1 MTSPPNNQEPTGAR
15 LYGYGLVRSAKYI
28 WRGMPLGATEFLAI
42 GWEKFLVL
50 AAAIVLVGNMAKTVG
65 AWLNPI
71 KKLVEDV
78 EEHEEKLKR
87 DDKRITQQDSD
98 MQMMLKCMFVLM
110 NHDIDGNGVDK
121 LKSTRDE
128 LQEYITNR

>member
-1 MTSPPNNQEPTGAR
+1 MGT
-15 LYGYGLVRSAKYI
+15 
-28 WRGMPLGATEFLAI
+28 TEFLAT
-42 GWEKFLVL
+42 GWDKLLVL
-50 AAAIVLVGNMAKTVG
+50 AAAVVLIGNMIKTLG

-71 KKLVEDV
+71 KNIVEKVD
-78 EEHEEKLKR
+78 EHETKLQN
-87 DDKRITQQDSD
+87 DDERITKQESD
-98 MQMMLKCMFVLM
+98 MQMMLKCMLVLM

>member
-1 MTSPPNNQEPTGAR
+1 MDT
-15 LYGYGLVRSAKYI
+15 V
-28 WRGMPLGATEFLAI
+28 EFLGI
-42 GWEKFLVL
+42 GLEKLLVL
-50 AAAIVLVGNMAKTVG
+50 AAAIVLIGNMAKTVG

-78 EEHEEKLKR
+78 EAHETKLKS
-87 DDKRITQQDSD
+87 DDKRITQQEND
-98 MQMMLKCMFVLM
+98 MQMMLKCMLVLM

>member
-1 MTSPPNNQEPTGAR
+1 MGT
-15 LYGYGLVRSAKYI
+15 
-28 WRGMPLGATEFLAI
+28 TEFLAI
-42 GWEKFLVL
+42 GWDKFLVL
-50 AAAIVLVGNMAKTVG
+50 AAAIVLIGNMAKTIG
-65 AWLNPI
+65 AWLNPV

-78 EEHEEKLKR
+78 AEHEEKLR
-87 DDKRITQQDSD
+87 SDNERITKQETD
-98 MQMMLKCMFVLM
+98 MQMMLKCMLVLM

>member
-1 MTSPPNNQEPTGAR
+1 MDTIKFIGI
-15 LYGYGLVRSAKYI
+15 GLDK
-28 WRGMPLGATEFLAI
+28 L
-42 GWEKFLVL
+42 LVL
-50 AAAIVLVGNMAKTVG
+50 AAAIVLIGNMAKTIG
-65 AWLNPI
+65 TWMNPI

-78 EEHEEKLKR
+78 EAHETKLR
-87 DDKRITQQDSD
+87 SDDKRITQQEND
-98 MQMMLKCMFVLM
+98 MQMMLKCMLVLM

>member
-1 MTSPPNNQEPTGAR
+1 M
-15 LYGYGLVRSAKYI
+15 
-28 WRGMPLGATEFLAI
+28 GATEFLTA
-42 GWEKFLVL
+42 GWDKLLVL
-50 AAAIVLVGNMAKTVG
+50 AAAIVLLGNMIKTLSG
-65 AWLNPI
+65 WLNPL
-71 KKLVEDV
+71 KKIVDQV
-78 EEHEEKLKR
+78 DEHETKLQN

-121 LKSTRDE
+121 LKATRDE

>member
-1 MTSPPNNQEPTGAR
+1 MDT
-15 LYGYGLVRSAKYI
+15 V
-28 WRGMPLGATEFLAI
+28 EFLGI
-42 GWEKFLVL
+42 GLEKLLVL
-50 AAAIVLVGNMAKTVG
+50 AAAIVLIGNMAKTLG

-78 EEHEEKLKR
+78 EEHEAKIR
-87 DDKRITQQDSD
+87 NDDKRITQQEND
-98 MQMMLKCMFVLM
+98 MQMMLKCMLVLM

-121 LKSTRDE
+121 LKATRDE

>member
-1 MTSPPNNQEPTGAR
+1 MDT
-15 LYGYGLVRSAKYI
+15 
-28 WRGMPLGATEFLAI
+28 TEFLAI
-42 GWEKFLVL
+42 GWDKFLVL
-50 AAAIVLVGNMAKTVG
+50 AAAIVLIGNVAKTIG

-71 KKLVEDV
+71 KKLVDDV
-78 EEHEEKLKR
+78 ADHEEKLKR
-87 DDKRITQQDSD
+87 DDERITKQDSD

>member
-1 MTSPPNNQEPTGAR
+1 MGT
-15 LYGYGLVRSAKYI
+15 I
-28 WRGMPLGATEFLAI
+28 EFL
-42 GWEKFLVL
+42 GLSLEKLLVL
-50 AAAIVLVGNMAKTVG
+50 AAAIVLIGNMAKTLG
-65 AWLNPI
+65 AWLNPVR
-71 KKLVEDV
+71 KLVDDV
-78 EEHEEKLKR
+78 AEHEEKLKR

-121 LKSTRDE
+121 LKATRDE

>member
-1 MTSPPNNQEPTGAR
+1 MDT
-15 LYGYGLVRSAKYI
+15 V
-28 WRGMPLGATEFLAI
+28 EFLGI
-42 GWEKFLVL
+42 GLEKLLVL
-50 AAAIVLVGNMAKTVG
+50 AAAIVLIGNMAKTLG

-78 EEHEEKLKR
+78 EEHEAKIR
-87 DDKRITQQDSD
+87 NDDKRITQQEND
-98 MQMMLKCMFVLM
+98 MQMMLKCMLVLM

>member
-1 MTSPPNNQEPTGAR
+1 MGT
-15 LYGYGLVRSAKYI
+15 I
-28 WRGMPLGATEFLAI
+28 EFLGI
-42 GWEKFLVL
+42 GLDKLLV
-50 AAAIVLVGNMAKTVG
+50 AASAVVLVGNMAKTIG

-78 EEHEEKLKR
+78 EEHKDQLKR
-87 DDKRITQQDSD
+87 DDERITKQEND
-98 MQMMLKCMFVLM
+98 MQMMLKCMLVLM

>member
-1 MTSPPNNQEPTGAR
+1 MNT
-15 LYGYGLVRSAKYI
+15 V
-28 WRGMPLGATEFLAI
+28 EFLGI
-42 GWEKFLVL
+42 GLEKLLVL
-50 AAAIVLVGNMAKTVG
+50 AAAIVLIGNMAKTVG

-78 EEHEEKLKR
+78 EAHETKLKS
-87 DDKRITQQDSD
+87 DDKRITQQEND
-98 MQMMLKCMFVLM
+98 MQMMLKCMLVLM

>member
-1 MTSPPNNQEPTGAR
+1 MDT
-15 LYGYGLVRSAKYI
+15 
-28 WRGMPLGATEFLAI
+28 TEFLAI
-42 GWEKFLVL
+42 GWDKFLVL
-50 AAAIVLVGNMAKTVG
+50 AAAIVLIGNMAKTLG

-71 KKLVEDV
+71 RKLVDDV
-78 EEHEEKLKR
+78 AEHEEKLKR

>member
-1 MTSPPNNQEPTGAR
+1 
-15 LYGYGLVRSAKYI
+15 
-28 WRGMPLGATEFLAI
+28 MPLGTIEFLGI
-42 GWEKFLVL
+42 GLDKLLVI
-50 AAAIVLVGNMAKTVG
+50 ASAVVLLGNMIKTLGV
-65 AWLNPI
+65 WLNPI

-78 EEHEEKLKR
+78 NEHEEKLKR

>member
-1 MTSPPNNQEPTGAR
+1 MDT
-15 LYGYGLVRSAKYI
+15 I
-28 WRGMPLGATEFLAI
+28 EFLGI
-42 GWEKFLVL
+42 GFDKLL
-50 AAAIVLVGNMAKTVG
+50 IIASAIVLLGNMVKTLG

-71 KKLVEDV
+71 KQLVKDV
-78 EEHEEKLKR
+78 EEHEVKLNR
-87 DDKRITQQDSD
+87 DDKRITQQDND

-121 LKSTRDE
+121 LKATRDE

>member
-1 MTSPPNNQEPTGAR
+1 MGT
-15 LYGYGLVRSAKYI
+15 
-28 WRGMPLGATEFLAI
+28 TEFLAT
-42 GWEKFLVL
+42 GWDKLLVL
-50 AAAIVLVGNMAKTVG
+50 AAAVVLIGNMIKTLG

-71 KKLVEDV
+71 KSIVEKVD
-78 EEHEEKLKR
+78 EHETKLQN
-87 DDKRITQQDSD
+87 DDERITKQESD
-98 MQMMLKCMFVLM
+98 MQMMLKCMLVLM